1 MYLTSLKNIIGAQA
15 HKGDK
20 ENVKNVKNIKGVKFK
35 AIVKHKFMDD
45 RHSYHSTESVRP
57 ETTTSAEPAL
67 ADSSPATANPPSP
80 PSEGKPRSSRK
91 KFPQSKLGSMMLWT
105 LLLTGGAAGGWYWW
119 QSQQQNAQP
128 AQSPRSGARA
138 VSVRVATVE
147 LTTLEE
153 SSEIVGNLAA
163 EEAVNIQSEVGG
175 RVSEIYVKPGDRV
188 SPGMTIA
195 RLDSRETEIQ
205 LRQAQ
210 ANLIRTQAR
219 LAELQAGPRPEEIA
233 QARARLSQSQARLAE
248 LQAGNRAEDIAQ
260 ARARLKQ
267 AEARLQ
273 ALSSGGSRY
282 QEIAQAEAQIAD
294 AQARL
299 DLSTERVRRNQ
310 ELLNEGAISRD
321 RFDEVVAEQ
330 RRAEAALA
338 EAKQRLKQLRESKR
352 EDRQVAE
359 AAVSEASLALALQE
373 QGPRTET
380 IAAAAAEVEE
390 RWQELRR
397 LENGARPEEIVAAQA
412 EVAQAQAQ
420 IRALEVALENTRVVA
435 QFSGIVGDVPVK
447 VGDYLNQG
455 GVLTTLTQ
463 NDILDLRML
472 IPIERLSELRLG
484 MPVEIYN
491 SNNQPLAQG
500 QISFISP
507 QVNSESQTVLVKARF
522 NNSHGQLL
530 DGQFVRAKI
539 IWGRRPGAIVVPA
552 TAVVFQGEERF
563 MYLVEHSPPK
573 SEGAEPQMKAKKQP
587 VQLGFIKGDRIEI
600 LEGLAPGDQ
609 IIISGLQRLSDGAT
623 IRIMR

>member
-1 MYLTSLKNIIGAQA
+1 
-15 HKGDK
+15 
-20 ENVKNVKNIKGVKFK
+20 
-35 AIVKHKFMDD
+35 MDT
-45 RHSYHSTESVRP
+45 RHSDHSP
-57 ETTTSAEPAL
+57 TSAEPA
-67 ADSSPATANPPSP
+67 ATANSASP
-80 PSEGKPRSSRK
+80 TVEALAEQPQSPKK
-91 KFPQSKLGSMMLWT
+91 KFPKSKLGSIMLWT
-105 LLLTGGAAGGWYWW
+105 LLLTGGAAGGWYGW

-128 AQSPRSGARA
+128 AQSQRGGARA

-153 SSEIVGNLAA
+153 SSFIVGNLAA
-163 EEAVNIQSEVGG
+163 EEAVKIQSEVDG
-175 RVSEIYVKPGDRV
+175 RVSEIYVRPGDRV

-195 RLDSRETEIQ
+195 RLDSREAEIQ

-210 ANLIRTQAR
+210 ANLIRAQAR

-248 LQAGNRAEDIAQ
+248 LQAGNRPEDIAQ

-273 ALSSGGSRY
+273 ALNSGGSRH
-282 QEIAQAEAQIAD
+282 QQIAQAEAQIAD

-299 DLSTERVRRNQ
+299 DLSAERVRRNQ

-338 EAKQRLKQLRESKR
+338 EAQQRLKQLRESKR
-352 EDRQVAE
+352 EDREAAE
-359 AAVSEASLALALQE
+359 AAVFEARQALALQE

-380 IAAAAAEVEE
+380 IAAATAEVEE

-397 LENGARPEEIVAAQA
+397 LENGTRPETIAAAQA

-420 IRALEVALENTRVVA
+420 VRALEVAVENTRVVA

-447 VGDYLNQG
+447 VGDYLNRG
-455 GVLTTLTQ
+455 SVITTLTQ
-463 NDILDLRML
+463 NDTLDLRIL
-472 IPIERLSELRLG
+472 IPVDRLSELRLG
-484 MPVEIYN
+484 MPVEIYS
-491 SNNQPLAQG
+491 SNDQPLAQG

-507 QVNSESQTVLVKARF
+507 QVNSESQTVLVKATF
-522 NNSHGQLL
+522 NNSRGQLL

-539 IWGRRPGAIVVPA
+539 IWTRRPGAIVVPA

-563 MYLVEHSPPK
+563 MYLVEQLPPK

-587 VQLGFIKGDRIEI
+587 VQLGLVQGDRLEI
-600 LEGLAPGDQ
+600 IQGLTPGDQ
-609 IIISGLQRLSDGAT
+609 IIVSGLQRLSDGAP
-623 IRIMR
+623 IRVMR

>member
-1 MYLTSLKNIIGAQA
+1 
-15 HKGDK
+15 
-20 ENVKNVKNIKGVKFK
+20 
-35 AIVKHKFMDD
+35 MDTP
-45 RHSYHSTESVRP
+45 HSDHSP
-57 ETTTSAEPAL
+57 ASAEPA
-67 ADSSPATANPPSP
+67 ATANSASP
-80 PSEGKPRSSRK
+80 TVEALVEKPRSARK
-91 KFPQSKLGSMMLWT
+91 KSPKSKLGSIMLWT
-105 LLLTGGAAGGWYWW
+105 LLLTGGAAGGWYGW

-128 AQSPRSGARA
+128 APSQRGGARA

-153 SSEIVGNLAA
+153 SSFIVGNLAA
-163 EEAVNIQSEVGG
+163 EEAVQIQSEVDG
-175 RVSEIYVKPGDRV
+175 RVSEIYVRPGDRV
-188 SPGMTIA
+188 SPGTAIA
-195 RLDSRETEIQ
+195 RLDSREAEIQ

-210 ANLIRTQAR
+210 ANLIRAQAR

-248 LQAGNRAEDIAQ
+248 LQAGNRPEDIAQ

-273 ALSSGGSRY
+273 ALNSGGSRH
-282 QEIAQAEAQIAD
+282 QQIAQAEAQIAD

-299 DLSTERVRRNQ
+299 DLSAERVRRNQ

-338 EAKQRLKQLRESKR
+338 EAQQRLKQLKESKR

-359 AAVSEASLALALQE
+359 AAVFEARQALALQE

-380 IAAAAAEVEE
+380 IAAATAEVEE

-397 LENGARPEEIVAAQA
+397 LENGTRPETIAAAQA

-447 VGDYLNQG
+447 IGDYLNRG
-455 GVLTTLTQ
+455 SVITTLTQ
-463 NDILDLRML
+463 NDTLDLRML
-472 IPIERLSELRLG
+472 IPIDRLSELRLG
-484 MPVEIYN
+484 MPVEIYS
-491 SNNQPLAQG
+491 SNDQPLAQG

-507 QVNSESQTVLVKARF
+507 QVNSESQTVLVKATF
-522 NNSHGQLL
+522 NNSRGQLL

-539 IWGRRPGAIVVPA
+539 IWSRRPGAILVPA

-563 MYLVEHSPPK
+563 MYLVEQLPPK
-573 SEGAEPQMKAKKQP
+573 SEADQPQMKAKKQP
-587 VQLGFIKGDRIEI
+587 VQLGFVQGDRLEI
-600 LEGLAPGDQ
+600 IQGLTPGDQ